1 MHTYHLRLQKSSGPG
16 CQCISCN
23 NAIPTTTT
31 TTTSDLHELEVT
43 DIMNEPSDSLSTDES
58 DDDTN
63 HLDTRTL
70 EEDTDTLLL
79 SVFGEDDDIM

>member
-43 DIMNEPSDSLSTDES
+43 DESSDSMSTDES
-58 DDDTN
+58 DDDIN
-63 HLDTRTL
+63 HLDTL
-70 EEDTDTLLL
+70 EEDRDTLLL
-79 SVFGEDDDIM
+79 SVFW